1 MLGHF
6 PTINKKQEFLKRRK
20 IGFHRE
26 RNLLCGRLSQMCRLN
41 CVSDCRF
48 NVACRRR
55 IHKTP
60 IQKESQSQETS
71 HGGRETPRSRNRSG
85 TCPRALYPGIIHAF
99 FCTCRKH
106 HRRGGGS
113 GTDPTSAWR
122 DREVW
127 MQSEP
132 GLPRIILDVYP
143 RLRGEEGAN
152 DRDSFTRSSDRPLT
166 RKGDNRTWLR

>member
-26 RNLLCGRLSQMCRLN
+26 RKLLCGRLSQMCRLN

-99 FCTCRKH
+99 FCTCRGY
-106 HRRGGGS
+106 RQRS
-113 GTDPTSAWR
+113 R
-122 DREVW
+122 
-127 MQSEP
+127 
-132 GLPRIILDVYP
+132 YP
-143 RLRGEEGAN
+143 RHGWDERMEGSRIVFPALEKTIAMRCGCN
-152 DRDSFTRSSDRPLT
+152 
-166 RKGDNRTWLR
+166 